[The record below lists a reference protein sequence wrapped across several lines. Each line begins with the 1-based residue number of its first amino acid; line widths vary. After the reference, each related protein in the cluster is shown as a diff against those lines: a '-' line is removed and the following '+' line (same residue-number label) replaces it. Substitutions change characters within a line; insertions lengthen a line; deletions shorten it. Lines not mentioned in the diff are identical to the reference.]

1 MSAAIGFGEYETLLP
16 CDGVNAAL
24 TFSRE
29 LFSREYV
36 VQRVT
41 SAALAGAAKQNEDQ
55 WRGLARIHPGHVVVG
70 VDGVPVRGLSS
81 RQFAER
87 WYPQPTSDAQ
97 TDGSKVSINHRRVR
111 FRDRKRAEVEIWMQK
126 DWPSSRFTPIQDDAE
141 LQAKLREARTLIWS
155 HELTQA
161 YVVLHALP
169 AGSDPM
175 VCLLA
180 AELEAVRVLVS
191 KDILYCKQA
200 QRAAN
205 QAVTWLEG
213 LHELPQSYS
222 SRTQMKLVLAEALF
236 LSSLLRLGG
245 DQRLAAIATA
255 RRCAALYVELHE
267 KFFSNPDSA
276 SKRDRLLMPKKELRV
291 FQKRVRFGM
300 GVLHGGGALALQN
313 SLDWVGTL
321 LKGTCD
327 VKKGVE
333 HLLDSSSVD
342 GENEGYTQANWAA
355 LTLMHSSG
363 AIRLIRQRESRS
375 EQGTGDQLARSITTC
390 HHAAIQRHPK
400 ALLFLWSQAATI
412 NFDGDHL
419 EQLEVEL
426 ARVSALEERVHLVR
440 FDVGYRCFV
449 SREFA
454 RASAQF
460 MPICKC
466 SSAPSKLRGLS
477 SLFIAVG
484 YLLSTRETSEAVARD
499 AKQLNSVRLLL
510 RSARRF
516 LALRLEDHGE
526 DFESASLYE
535 RLGAYVDSDDGYLQF
550 LPWEIL
556 YVYCHCTKTTMVTS
570 RSDPA
575 QHQHHVAALE
585 QLSRLSKSSNGEP
598 TKQNHEAELCLLR
611 VIVLFNLRDLDG
623 CEKELQRLWSEL
635 HPQGGRP
642 RTSSTLGR
650 LLSPR
655 SPRQPPAFVAP
666 VAWFYQL
673 RLLLERRCSRSTLT
687 SIEKSPAD
695 QAPIDSPE
703 DATTSFAGAVQEAPY
718 PYHYVYSGKLQA
730 LNKLVTRLANDKINS
745 DSRCSSPM
753 ACNT

>member
-70 VDGVPVRGLSS
+70 VDGVP
-81 RQFAER
+81 
-87 WYPQPTSDAQ
+87 
-97 TDGSKVSINHRRVR
+97 
-111 FRDRKRAEVEIWMQK
+111 K

-300 GVLHGGGALALQN
+300 
-313 SLDWVGTL
+313 
-321 LKGTCD
+321 
-327 VKKGVE
+327 
-333 HLLDSSSVD
+333 
-342 GENEGYTQANWAA
+342 
-355 LTLMHSSG
+355 
-363 AIRLIRQRESRS
+363 
-375 EQGTGDQLARSITTC
+375 AR
-390 HHAAIQRHPK
+390 
-400 ALLFLWSQAATI
+400 
-412 NFDGDHL
+412 G
-419 EQLEVEL
+419 
-426 ARVSALEERVHLVR
+426 R
-440 FDVGYRCFV
+440 FG
-449 SREFA
+449 
-454 RASAQF
+454 
-460 MPICKC
+460 
-466 SSAPSKLRGLS
+466 
-477 SLFIAVG
+477 
-484 YLLSTRETSEAVARD
+484 
-499 AKQLNSVRLLL
+499 
-510 RSARRF
+510 
-516 LALRLEDHGE
+516 
-526 DFESASLYE
+526 
-535 RLGAYVDSDDGYLQF
+535 
-550 LPWEIL
+550 
-556 YVYCHCTKTTMVTS
+556 
-570 RSDPA
+570 
-575 QHQHHVAALE
+575 
-585 QLSRLSKSSNGEP
+585 
-598 TKQNHEAELCLLR
+598 
-611 VIVLFNLRDLDG
+611 
-623 CEKELQRLWSEL
+623 
-635 HPQGGRP
+635 
-642 RTSSTLGR
+642 
-650 LLSPR
+650 
-655 SPRQPPAFVAP
+655 
-666 VAWFYQL
+666 
-673 RLLLERRCSRSTLT
+673 
-687 SIEKSPAD
+687 
-695 QAPIDSPE
+695 
-703 DATTSFAGAVQEAPY
+703 
-718 PYHYVYSGKLQA
+718 
-730 LNKLVTRLANDKINS
+730 
-745 DSRCSSPM
+745 
-753 ACNT
+753 

>member
-70 VDGVPVRGLSS
+70 VDGVP
-81 RQFAER
+81 
-87 WYPQPTSDAQ
+87 
-97 TDGSKVSINHRRVR
+97 
-111 FRDRKRAEVEIWMQK
+111 K

-205 QAVTWLEG
+205 QAVTWLES

-342 GENEGYTQANWAA
+342 GENEYTQANWAA

-477 SLFIAVG
+477 SLFIAVS

-745 DSRCSSPM
+745 DSTCSSPM